1 MVKEYEAKYE
11 EFMGTKDN
19 VPLSLEGVDDFSIN
33 SFKSYLN
40 AIYTKPKMKVGI
52 VNGLPQNER
61 SKIWKI
67 IAKVDLI
74 KIDMLQKPEHAQFK
88 NSEEVFHFYRD

>member
-1 MVKEYEAKYE
+1 
-11 EFMGTKDN
+11 
-19 VPLSLEGVDDFSIN
+19 
-33 SFKSYLN
+33 
-40 AIYTKPKMKVGI
+40 MKVGI